1 MSKELLIR
9 KATKE
14 DVPTI
19 LALLIDDDL
28 GKLHE
33 DGDLG
38 VYENAFQAISRDANQ
53 ILAVAVLNSKIAG
66 CLQITFIPGLSHKGM
81 WRAQIEGVRIAR
93 SLRGHGLGTDMIE
106 WAIAQCKEKGCG
118 LMQLLADKSRTEAH
132 RFYESQGFKTN
143 HQGFRLY
150 M

>member
-1 MSKELLIR
+1 LNKELIIR
-9 KATKE
+9 KATRE

-19 LALLIDDDL
+19 LALLMDDDL

-33 DGDLG
+33 DEGLE
-38 VYENAFQAISRDANQ
+38 VYENAFQNISRDVNQ
-53 ILAVAVLNSKIAG
+53 ILAVAVLNAKIVG
-66 CLQITFIPGLSHKGM
+66 CLQITFIPGLSRKGM
-81 WRAQIEGVRIAR
+81 WRAQIEGVRISRA
-93 SLRGHGLGTDMIE
+93 LRGHGLGTDMIE
-106 WAIAQCKEKGCG
+106 WAIAQCKERGCG

-132 RFYESQGFKTN
+132 RFYEALGFKAN

>member
-9 KATKE
+9 KAMRE
-14 DVPTI
+14 DVPII
-19 LALLIDDDL
+19 LALLVDDDL

-33 DGDLG
+33 DGDLKA
-38 VYENAFQAISRDANQ
+38 YENAFQVISRDANQ
-53 ILAVAVLNSKIAG
+53 ILAVAVLNSKVVG
-66 CLQITFIPGLSHKGM
+66 CLQITFIPGLAHKGM

-93 SLRGHGLGTDMIE
+93 ALRGHGLGTDMIK
-106 WAIAQCKEKGCG
+106 WAIAQCKERGCG

-132 RFYESQGFKTN
+132 RFYESLGFKAN

>member
-19 LALLIDDDL
+19 LALLVDDDL

-33 DGDLG
+33 DGDLK

-53 ILAVAVLNSKIAG
+53 ILAVAVL
-66 CLQITFIPGLSHKGM
+66 IPK
-81 WRAQIEGVRIAR
+81 
-93 SLRGHGLGTDMIE
+93 
-106 WAIAQCKEKGCG
+106 
-118 LMQLLADKSRTEAH
+118 
-132 RFYESQGFKTN
+132 
-143 HQGFRLY
+143 
-150 M
+150 

>member
-1 MSKELLIR
+1 LNKELIIR
-9 KATKE
+9 KATRE

-19 LALLIDDDL
+19 LALLMDDDL

-33 DGDLG
+33 DGGLE
-38 VYENAFQAISRDANQ
+38 VYENVFQNISRDVNQ
-53 ILAVAVLNSKIAG
+53 ILAVAVLNSKIVG
-66 CLQITFIPGLSHKGM
+66 CLQITFIPGLSRKGM
-81 WRAQIEGVRIAR
+81 WRAQIEGVRISRA
-93 SLRGHGLGTDMIE
+93 LRGHGLGTDMIE
-106 WAIAQCKEKGCG
+106 WAIAQCKERGCG

-132 RFYESQGFKTN
+132 RFYEALGFKAN